1 MINSVMN
8 NKSHIANL

>member
-1 MINSVMN
+1 MINSVIN